1 MIGGYM
7 GKVLEVDLS
16 SARIKKYS
24 LPDRL
29 LELYVGNKGLGARL
43 LYDMLPPATDPL
55 AEKNVFI
62 VTTAPLTGSGAP
74 SSNRFNITTKS
85 PLTGAIVN
93 SNCGG
98 NFGIYLKR
106 AGYDTLIITGK
117 AGRPVYLKVDG
128 DNVTIEDAAALWGL
142 DTQKTQEQLPAGMG
156 KIVIGPAG
164 ENLVKYACVISEERV
179 AARSGVGTVMGS
191 KNLKAVVAGG
201 EQKVLVANEDKFKNT
216 CKKWRELSRQHP
228 ATGVEL
234 PRYGTSAFVN
244 KCNATYTLPTRN
256 FRYGTFA
263 EADAVSGETLAE
275 KYLVKNIGCHGCPV
289 ACGRQV
295 ELNGKKIKGP
305 EYETVGLLGPNIM
318 NADLKA
324 IIEFNYQADLLGLD
338 TITLGNTLGFVMEAG
353 EKGLL
358 KTDLAFGKT
367 DQISR
372 TIEDI
377 AYRRGFGDD
386 MAEGVRYLSRKYGG
400 EEFAIHVKGLEIAS
414 YEPRGAVGQGLGYA
428 IGSRGG
434 CHIAAG
440 YPIYL
445 EANGPI
451 TVDPLATTGKPG
463 LVILNQTTMEAV
475 SALGCCIF
483 TVYMFLPK
491 QLLELN
497 ARSRFA
503 SKMIRSG
510 FLYGGNLI
518 GKALSLPAWTLPVPP
533 PFFMLPQVKA
543 HALCTGRRFTLGR
556 LMELGKRVVNMD
568 RIFNLREG
576 LTAADDTL
584 PARLTEELQ
593 RVEEPNSRVP
603 LAKMLP
609 KYYNFRGWSSDGVP
623 RPKTLK
629 ALRIE
634 QGPVLPGG
642 AVDPA
647 GTAAAGS

>member
-7 GKVLEVDLS
+7 GGVLEVDLR
-16 SARIKKYS
+16 AKKVKKYA
-24 LPDRL
+24 LPRRM

-55 AEKNVFI
+55 DAKNVFI
-62 VTTAPLTGSGAP
+62 VTTAPLTGAGAP

-98 NFGIYLKR
+98 DFGVHLKR
-106 AGYDTLIITGK
+106 AGYDALIITGK
-117 AGRPVYLKVDG
+117 AGRPVYLLINE
-128 DNVTIEDAAALWGL
+128 DNVSIEDAGELWGL
-142 DTQKTQEQLPAGMG
+142 DTQKTQEKLPGKMG

-164 ENLVKYACVISEERV
+164 ENLVKFAAVFSGERA
-179 AARSGVGTVMGS
+179 AARSGTGTVMGS

-201 EQKVLVANEDKFKNT
+201 SRKVQVAHAGKFKESVR
-216 CKKWRELSRQHP
+216 KWRDLSRQHP
-228 ATGVEL
+228 ATGEEL
-234 PRYGTSAFVN
+234 PRYGTAIFVN
-244 KCNATYTLPTRN
+244 RCNNTYTLPTKN
-256 FRYGTFA
+256 FRYGTFD

-275 KYLVKNIGCHGCPV
+275 KHLLKNIGCYGCPI

-295 ELNGKKIKGP
+295 ELGGKKIKGP
-305 EYETVGLLGPNIM
+305 EYETLGLLGPNIM
-318 NADLKA
+318 NGDLES

-338 TITLGNTLGFVMEAG
+338 TITLGNVLGFVMEAG
-353 EKGLL
+353 EKGLMNS
-358 KTDLAFGKT
+358 DLAFGKT
-367 DQISR
+367 GGISR

-377 AYRRGFGDD
+377 AYRRGLGDD
-386 MAEGVRYLSRKYGG
+386 LAEGVRFLSRKYGG
-400 EEFAIHVKGLEIAS
+400 EEFAMHVKGLEIAS
-414 YEPRGAVGQGLGYA
+414 YEPRGAVAQGLGYA

-451 TVDPLATTGKPG
+451 TVDPLAATGKPG

-475 SALGCCIF
+475 SAMGCCIF

-491 QLLELN
+491 TLLDLN
-497 ARSRFA
+497 ARSRLI
-503 SKMIRSG
+503 SKIIKGS
-510 FLYGGNLI
+510 FLYGGNII
-518 GKALSLPAWTLPVPP
+518 GKALSWPAWTLPVPA
-533 PFFMLPQVKA
+533 PFFMLPQVKTFS
-543 HALCTGRRFTLGR
+543 LCTGQKYTLGR
-556 LMELGKRVVNMD
+556 LMELGKRVVSMD

-576 LTAADDTL
+576 LSGADDTL

-593 RVEEPNSRVP
+593 RAEEPGSRVP

-609 KYYNFRGWSSDGVP
+609 KYYNFRGWNAQGVP
-623 RPKTLK
+623 RENTLK
-629 ALRIE
+629 SLKIE
-634 QGPVLPGG
+634 
-642 AVDPA
+642 
-647 GTAAAGS
+647 AAQTQYPPQNGVRS

>member
-16 SARIKKYS
+16 SGRIKKYS
-24 LPDRL
+24 LPDRM

-43 LYDMLPPATDPL
+43 LYDMLPPSTDPL
-55 AEKNVFI
+55 TEKNVFI

-98 NFGIYLKR
+98 NFGLFLKR
-106 AGYDTLIITGK
+106 AGYDVLIITGK
-117 AGRPVYLKVDG
+117 AGRPVYMKVDG
-128 DNVTIEDAAALWGL
+128 DDVTIEDAAALWGL
-142 DTQKTQEQLPAGMG
+142 DTQKTQEKLPAGMG

-164 ENLVKYACVISEERV
+164 ENLVKFACVISEERV

-191 KNLKAVVAGG
+191 KNLKAVIAGG
-201 EQKVLVANEDKFKNT
+201 EQKVRVAHEKKFKNT

-228 ATGVEL
+228 ATGEEL
-234 PRYGTSAFVN
+234 PRYGTAAFVN
-244 KCNATYTLPTRN
+244 KCNATHTLPTRN
-256 FRYGTFA
+256 FRHGTFA

-289 ACGRQV
+289 ACGRLV
-295 ELNGKKIKGP
+295 ELNGHRIKGP

-367 DQISR
+367 DRISR

-386 MAEGVRYLSRKYGG
+386 LAEGVRFLSKKYGG

-428 IGSRGG
+428 IASRGG

-518 GKALSLPAWTLPVPP
+518 GKALSWPAWTLPVPP

-543 HALCTGRRFTLGR
+543 HAYCTGQRFTLGR
-556 LMELGKRVVNMD
+556 LMELGKRVVTMD

-584 PARLTEELQ
+584 PARLTDELQ
-593 RVEEPNSRVP
+593 RAEEPNSKVP

-609 KYYNFRGWSSDGVP
+609 KYYSFRGWSSAGVP
-623 RPKTLK
+623 RLRTLK
-629 ALRIE
+629 ALKIE
-634 QGPVLPGG
+634 QDPVLPGG

-647 GTAAAGS
+647 

>member
-1 MIGGYM
+1 MFGGYM

-16 SARIKKYS
+16 TRRIKKYA
-24 LPDRL
+24 LPESL
-29 LELYVGNKGLGARL
+29 LELYVGNKGLGTRL

-55 AEKNVFI
+55 DRKNVFI

-98 NFGIYLKR
+98 NFGVHLKR
-106 AGYDTLIITGK
+106 AGYDALIITGK
-117 AGRPVYLKVDG
+117 ADQPVSLRIDG
-128 DNVTIEDAAALWGL
+128 EEVAIEDAADLWGL
-142 DTQKTQEQLPAGMG
+142 DTERTQEKLPGGMG

-164 ENLVKYACVISEERV
+164 ENLVKYACVLSGDRV
-179 AARSGVGTVMGS
+179 AARSGIGTVMGS
-191 KNLKAVVAGG
+191 KNLKAISAGG
-201 EQKVLVANEDKFKNT
+201 KERVRPVHEKEFRES

-228 ATGVEL
+228 ATGEEL
-234 PRYGTSAFVN
+234 PKYGTAIFVN
-244 KCNATYTLPTRN
+244 KCNATHTLPTRN
-256 FRYGTFA
+256 FRYGSFD

-275 KYLVKNIGCHGCPV
+275 KYLIKNIGCYGCPV

-305 EYETVGLLGPNIM
+305 EYETLGLLGPNIL
-318 NADLKA
+318 NSDLAA

-358 KTDLAFGKT
+358 KTDLAFGKI
-367 DQISR
+367 DHISR

-377 AYRRGFGDD
+377 AYRRGLGDD
-386 MAEGVRYLSRKYGG
+386 MAEGVRFLSRKYGG
-400 EEFAIHVKGLEIAS
+400 EEFAIHVKGLEISS
-414 YEPRGAVGQGLGYA
+414 YEPRGAVAQGLGYA

-475 SALGCCIF
+475 SAMGCCIF

-491 QLLELN
+491 PLLTIN
-497 ARSRFA
+497 ARSRIA
-503 SKMIRSG
+503 SKIIRG
-510 FLYGGNLI
+510 TFLYGGNII
-518 GKALSLPAWTLPVPP
+518 GKALSWPAWTLPVPA
-533 PFFMLPQVKA
+533 PFFMLPQVKTFS
-543 HALCTGRRFTLGR
+543 LCTGRKFTLGK
-556 LMELGKRVVNMD
+556 LMELGKRVVSLD

-576 LTAADDTL
+576 LTAADDSL
-584 PARLTEELQ
+584 PARLTDELQ
-593 RVEEPNSRVP
+593 RAEEPNSRVP
-603 LAKMLP
+603 LEKMLP
-609 KYYNFRGWSSDGVP
+609 KYYNFRGWNAAGVP
-623 RPKTLK
+623 KPKTLQSLK
-629 ALRIE
+629 IE
-634 QGPVLPGG
+634 QAAVRPGSATDQAG
-642 AVDPA
+642 AS
-647 GTAAAGS
+647 AAGN